1 MMKSSLKKSLTKKT
15 IKFKKGD
22 LVQVISGSDKSK
34 TGEIIAIIHK
44 TSKVIVKGINTKV
57 KHKRPQQEG
66 EPGEITKFE
75 APIHSSNV
83 MLFSEQNNIAS
94 RFSIVINDKGEKFRK
109 LKKTGE
115 LIK

>member
-1 MMKSSLKKSLTKKT
+1 MKSSFKKNITTKKV
-15 IKFKKGD
+15 KLKKGD
-22 LVQVISGSDKSK
+22 LVQVIAGSDKKK

-44 TSKVIVKGINTKV
+44 TSKVIVQGINLKV

-66 EPGEITKFE
+66 ETGEITKFE

-94 RFSIVINDKGEKFRK
+94 RFSVVINDKGQKVRK

-115 LIK
+115 FIK

>member
-1 MMKSSLKKSLTKKT
+1 MKSSSKTNKVNKK
-15 IKFKKGD
+15 IKLKKGD
-22 LVQVISGSDKSK
+22 LVQIIAGNEKTK

-44 TSKVIVKGINTKV
+44 TSKVIVKGLNLKV
-57 KHKRPQQEG
+57 KHKKPQQEG
-66 EPGEITKFE
+66 DTGEIIKFE

-83 MLFSEQNNIAS
+83 MLFSEQSNIAS
-94 RFSIVINDKGEKFRK
+94 RSSVIINDKGQKIRK

>member
-1 MMKSSLKKSLTKKT
+1 MRSSFKKT
-15 IKFKKGD
+15 KVNTKIKLKKGD
-22 LVQVISGSDKSK
+22 LVQVISGSDKTK
-34 TGEIIAIIHK
+34 IGAIIAIIHK
-44 TSKVIVKGINTKV
+44 TSKVVVKGINLKV
-57 KHKRPQQEG
+57 KHKKPQQEG
-66 EPGEITKFE
+66 ETGEIIKFE

-94 RFSIVINDKGEKFRK
+94 RSSVIINDKGQKIRK